1 MPVHL
6 KHFTI
11 IVLLFLSGRSVV
23 QAQEIINEPD
33 NNPAPAHTDFLYS
46 DNKKI
51 YQDIYIKS
59 EADKKV
65 NLNLVCYRYGTEG
78 DSSLIFRYASS
89 QKIKTGAKK
98 ITIAFQEST
107 DDYYMLPAFSNIVRK
122 TELIP
127 PGSYKVF
134 LSIKGNKDTTTYQQV
149 FLREI
154 DSTLSMNSS
163 LRKGMNDVLQP
174 AAHNLLPSSNAASAF
189 ADKVSNALEKSRFR
203 MDRYFKKRG
212 LTAIRYNRDGK
223 EVIDLYADGWFMG
236 RYELDEKQPLSQQL
250 KGQQDALENNLGS
263 FTKNNLGDY
272 QSLLSQFRELKK
284 NSRENSELT
293 GEIAL
298 SANFASDQEE
308 YSEQDNNYY
317 EARGSIEFPLMDI
330 PVSLSGYYTTQD
342 KNRKAKASYVHF
354 KYDAEKAKEQLM
366 KLIGSYNKRYE
377 QTIAQGGS
385 FDMIYGQLV
394 GELKTEKDR
403 AIAELK
409 QQAGLPKMDFSSLN
423 EEQLKAALLNKANEE
438 KDKLQEAL
446 VDSAQNSGAG
456 KSIADKQQKAMQA
469 KQKAEETY
477 AKAMAQYERIQQ
489 LEKKIRKYEALL
501 NQYKNTSYYDSLLA
515 YSKSKELQNLDQ
527 TSYKD
532 LAKKASGLLPES
544 KTKSM
549 ITGLTNFDAGMFPKY
564 VSDYT
569 QSGQILKGVDAGYD
583 IGFAEIG
590 GSYGKTEYIDR
601 DGNVEG
607 YKAYSGRVQFKPV
620 MEQKF
625 GLLYYGYSPGK
636 KLLSD
641 DGFFKDVSVSM
652 PSFRNP
658 VHIISAIYSGKI
670 SKYVIASGEYAVSNK
685 QGQSEAAKEQSSF
698 YDKSAYNVKLEG
710 IIPSNNI
717 NLEAAYEH
725 AGKSFENNTLPVL
738 MSGTE
743 RLRASGQ
750 GDLFNNFLTVG
761 VEYNYLIQNS
771 FSSKGNNTKWG
782 FNLATHSKRYPSVSL
797 SYKPFSTFRSF
808 NDTLNIEQK
817 PILGEVWT
825 GKINYQIKK
834 RDRAIRFTL
843 LYNRNT
849 STMDTV
855 KYGSALI
862 QFNTIYSYKTTTLSL
877 NLGSSKINT
886 DYIETA
892 YPAFN
897 NSKFA
902 NISAS
907 GNVATGLMLTGG
919 TDIALANAMISR
931 YGIFVGSG
939 YTFKKLPFM
948 IRANFRYTNY
958 RLTELIGWKQLYSG
972 GIELAWRFKAKLF
985 KN

>member
-1 MPVHL
+1 MATRYRFV
-6 KHFTI
+6 
-11 IVLLFLSGRSVV
+11 VNLLLLLVMGRQGYSW
-23 QAQEIINEPD
+23 QTTDSTSAIS
-33 NNPAPAHTDFLYS
+33 PAYTDFLYTH
-46 DNKKI
+46 NKKI
-51 YQDIYIKS
+51 YQDIYIKA
-59 EADKKV
+59 EEDKKI
-65 NLNLVCYRYGTEG
+65 NLSLICYRYGTDG
-78 DSSLIFRYASS
+78 DSSLIFRHASL
-89 QKIKTGAKK
+89 QKIKAGAKK
-98 ITIAFQEST
+98 ITIAFQELT
-107 DDYYMLPAFSNIVRK
+107 DNYYVLPAFSGVVLK
-122 TELIP
+122 TDLIP

-134 LSIKGNKDTTTYQQV
+134 LSIKSDKDTTAYQQV

-154 DSTLSMNSS
+154 DSALSMSSS
-163 LRKGMNDVLQP
+163 LRKGMNQVLQP
-174 AAHNLLPSSNAASAF
+174 ATNNFLGSTNTVSAF
-189 ADKVSNALEKSRFR
+189 ADKVSNAMEKSRFR

-212 LTAIRYNRDGK
+212 LTATRYNHDGK
-223 EVIDLYADGWFMG
+223 EIIDLYADNWFMG
-236 RYELDEKQPLSQQL
+236 RYELDVQQPLSTQL
-250 KGQQDALENNLGS
+250 KTQQDALENNLGS

-298 SANFASDQEE
+298 SVNFASDQEE
-308 YSEQDNNYY
+308 YSQQDNNYY
-317 EARGSIEFPLMDI
+317 EARGAIEFPLMDI
-330 PVSLSGYYTTQD
+330 PVSVSGYYTSQD

-423 EEQLKAALLNKANEE
+423 EEQLKATLLNKANEE
-438 KDKLQEAL
+438 KDKLQQTL

-456 KSIADKQQKAMQA
+456 KSIADKQQKAIAA
-469 KQKAEETY
+469 KQKAEEAY
-477 AKAMAQYERIQQ
+477 SKAMAQYERIQQ

-607 YKAYSGRVQFKPV
+607 YKAYSGRVQFKPL
-620 MEQKF
+620 MNQKF

-658 VHIISAIYSGKI
+658 VQIISAIYSGKI

-698 YDKSAYNVKLEG
+698 YDKSAHNVKLEG

-817 PILGEVWT
+817 PILGEVWI

-855 KYGSALI
+855 KYGSALV
-862 QFNTIYSYKTTTLSL
+862 QFNTIYSYKTTTFSL

-919 TDIALANAMISR
+919 TDIALASAMISR